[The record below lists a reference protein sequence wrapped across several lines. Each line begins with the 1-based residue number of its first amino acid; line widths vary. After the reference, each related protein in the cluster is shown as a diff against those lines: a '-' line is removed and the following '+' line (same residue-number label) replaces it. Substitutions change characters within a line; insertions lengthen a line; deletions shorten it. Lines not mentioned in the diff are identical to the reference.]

1 MVIQEPGK
9 VTERIT
15 LLGLRESCVYLLD
28 GGSEMALLGGGMVTA
43 IPAVLEQIA
52 GLGIDVKKIGRIVV
66 THAHFDHV
74 GIVPY
79 SKKHWPWITVT
90 ASVRA
95 AENLARPAVIKAVVD
110 FSVLLLAQAGMA
122 ERAREFGLDGLDAFP
137 IDDAVRDGEVLTCGE
152 CTLEIIAT
160 PGHSSCSMA
169 VYVREEQA
177 LAASDAGGIPF
188 GETVF
193 AAANANFDQY
203 QASLEKMSGYPVKA
217 HLCEH
222 YGAFTGADAR
232 QFLPRS
238 REAAQATRSLIEESL
253 TRTGNVEATV
263 SEIEEIVMREAKGYF
278 LPREVMRMV
287 ISQMAG
293 YLAKTRGQ

>member
-1 MVIQEPGK
+1 MVVQEPGK

-28 GGSEMALLGGGMVTA
+28 GGVEFALLGGGMVTA
-43 IPAVLEQIA
+43 VPAVLEQIT
-52 GLGIDVKKIGRIVV
+52 GLGIDVNKIRRIVI

-79 SKKHWPWITVT
+79 FRQRWPWIKVV

-95 AENLARPAVIKAVVD
+95 RENLSRPSVIKAVVD
-110 FSVLLLAQAGMA
+110 FSALLLAQAGMS
-122 ERAREFGLDGLDAFP
+122 ERAREFGLDGLAAFP
-137 IDDAVRDGEVLTCGE
+137 VDEAVQEGDVLTSGDR
-152 CTLEIIAT
+152 TMEIIAT

-188 GETVF
+188 GEGIF

-222 YGAFTGADAR
+222 YGAFTEEDAR

-238 REAAQATRSLIEESL
+238 KDAARTTRSLIEESL
-253 TRTGNVEATV
+253 KRTGDVGATL
-263 SEIEEIVMREAKGYF
+263 SEIEEILMREAKGYF

-287 ISQMAG
+287 IGQMAG
-293 YLAKTRGQ
+293 FLANPR

>member
-1 MVIQEPGK
+1 MVVQEPGK

-28 GGSEMALLGGGMVTA
+28 GGVEFALLGGGMVTA
-43 IPAVLEQIA
+43 VPAVLEQIT
-52 GLGIDVKKIGRIVV
+52 GLGIDVNKIRRIVI

-79 SKKHWPWITVT
+79 FKKRWPWIKVA

-95 AENLARPAVIKAVVD
+95 RENLARPAVIKAIVD
-110 FSVLLLAQAGMA
+110 FSALLLAQAGMSGS
-122 ERAREFGLDGLDAFP
+122 AREFGIEGLDAFP
-137 IDDAVRDGEVLTCGE
+137 IDEALQEGDLLTCGDR
-152 CTLEIIAT
+152 TLQIIST

-188 GETVF
+188 GETIF

-203 QASLEKMSGYPVKA
+203 QASLDKMSRYPVQA

-238 REAAQATRSLIEESL
+238 MEAARTTRTLIEESL
-253 TRTGNVEATV
+253 KRTGNVDATV
-263 SEIEEIVMREAKGYF
+263 SEIEGVLTRQAKGYF
-278 LPREVMRMV
+278 LPREVMHMV
-287 ISQMAG
+287 ISQMVG
-293 YLAKTRGQ
+293 FLAKAG

>member
-15 LLGLRESCVYLLD
+15 LLGLREACVYLLD
-28 GGSEMALLGGGMVTA
+28 GRDELALLGGGMVTA
-43 IPAVLEQIA
+43 IPAVLEQIT
-52 GLGIDVKKIGRIVV
+52 GLGIDVKKIGRIVI

-79 SKKHWPWITVT
+79 FRRRWPWLKVT

-95 AENLARPAVIKAVVD
+95 RENLARPAVIKAIAD
-110 FSVLLLAQAGMA
+110 FSALLLAQAGMS
-122 ERAREFGLDGLDAFP
+122 ERAQEFGLEGLDAFP
-137 IDDAVRDGEVLTCGE
+137 IDEAVKEGDLLTCGDR
-152 CTLEIIAT
+152 TLEIIAT

-188 GETVF
+188 GETIF
-193 AAANANFDQY
+193 AAANSNFDQY
-203 QASLEKMSGYPVKA
+203 QDSLEKMSRFPVEA

-222 YGAFTGADAR
+222 YGAFTDAEAR

-238 REAAQATRSLIEESL
+238 MEAARTTRTLIEESL
-253 TRTGNVEATV
+253 KRTGSVDATV
-263 SEIEEIVMREAKGYF
+263 SEIEELLTREAKGYF

-293 YLAKTRGQ
+293 FLAKSR

>member
-43 IPAVLEQIA
+43 IPPVLEQIT
-52 GLGIDVKKIGRIVV
+52 GLGIDVKKIGRIVI

-79 SKKHWPWITVT
+79 FRQRWPWLKIT

-95 AENLARPAVIKAVVD
+95 RENLARPAVIKAVVD

-122 ERAREFGLDGLDAFP
+122 ERAREFGLDGPAAFP
-137 IDDAVRDGEVLTCGE
+137 VDEAVKEDDILTCGDR
-152 CTLEIIAT
+152 TLEIIAT

-188 GETVF
+188 GETIF

-232 QFLPRS
+232 QFLPSS
-238 REAAQATRSLIEESL
+238 REAARATRRLIEESL

-263 SEIEEIVMREAKGYF
+263 SEIEEIIMREAKGYF
-278 LPREVMRMV
+278 LPREVMHMV
-287 ISQMAG
+287 LGQMVG
-293 YLAKTRGQ
+293 FLARSR

>member
-1 MVIQEPGK
+1 
-9 VTERIT
+9 
-15 LLGLRESCVYLLD
+15 
-28 GGSEMALLGGGMVTA
+28 
-43 IPAVLEQIA
+43 
-52 GLGIDVKKIGRIVV
+52 
-66 THAHFDHV
+66 
-74 GIVPY
+74 
-79 SKKHWPWITVT
+79 
-90 ASVRA
+90 
-95 AENLARPAVIKAVVD
+95 
-110 FSVLLLAQAGMA
+110 MA

-222 YGAFTGADAR
+222 YGAFTGADAPR
-232 QFLPRS
+232 FLPRS
-238 REAAQATRSLIEESL
+238 REAAKAMRSLIEESL
-253 TRTGNVEATV
+253 TRTGTVEATA

>member
-1 MVIQEPGK
+1 MVIQEPGI

-15 LLGLRESCVYLLD
+15 LLGLRESCIYLLD
-28 GGSEMALLGGGMVTA
+28 GRDEYALLGGGMVTA
-43 IPAVLEQIA
+43 IPAVIEQIT
-52 GLGIDVKKIGRIVV
+52 GLGVDTKKIRRIVI

-79 SKKHWPWITVT
+79 FRQRWPWLKVT

-95 AENLARPAVIKAVVD
+95 RENLARPAVIKSIAD
-110 FSVLLLAQAGMA
+110 FSALLLAQAGIS
-122 ERAREFGLDGLDAFP
+122 ERGREFGVEGLDAFP
-137 IDDAVRDGEVLTCGE
+137 IDEAVQEGDVLTCGDR
-152 CTLEIIAT
+152 TMEIIAA

-169 VYVREEQA
+169 VYVREELA

-188 GETVF
+188 GEGIF

-203 QASLEKMSGYPVKA
+203 QASLEKMSGYLVKA

-222 YGAFTGADAR
+222 YGAFTEEDAR

-238 REAAQATRSLIEESL
+238 KEAARATRSLIEESL
-253 TRTGNVEATV
+253 KRTGNVDATV
-263 SEIEEIVMREAKGYF
+263 SEIEGFLTRQAKGYF

-287 ISQMAG
+287 ISQMVG
-293 YLAKTRGQ
+293 FLAKAG